1 MAGGRETSWRVH
13 GAMAGWGARRRAW
26 ETLWVPGRGQD
37 PNQAA
42 ATDGRRREERPVW
55 AGDDRERSD
64 TRGTSAHR
72 AWMGDPALLGIWP
85 THTCACE
92 QDMCPVRC
100 VREYERSCAQR
111 RVRRLVSHTC
121 TTLE

>member
-1 MAGGRETSWRVH
+1 MAVGRETPWRVN
-13 GAMAGWGARRRAW
+13 AATAGWGARRRAW
-26 ETLWVPGRGQD
+26 ETLWVPGRGRD

-55 AGDDRERSD
+55 AGDDRERGD

-72 AWMGDPALLGIWP
+72 ARMGDPALLGTWP

-92 QDMCPVRC
+92 RDMCPVR
-100 VREYERSCAQR
+100 
-111 RVRRLVSHTC
+111 
-121 TTLE
+121 